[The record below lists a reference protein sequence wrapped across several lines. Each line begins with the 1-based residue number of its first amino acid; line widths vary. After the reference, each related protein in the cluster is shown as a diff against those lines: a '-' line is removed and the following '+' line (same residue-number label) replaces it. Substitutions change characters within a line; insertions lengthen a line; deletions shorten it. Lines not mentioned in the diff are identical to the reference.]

1 VSPTKLEK
9 LHDIRKRKQE
19 SSRRIYSNAL
29 KELMQAE
36 RLLRMLRIR
45 RVEFAKAIEDRAH
58 EDTQRLVDK
67 SHDINNI
74 SAGHDAFKRREGALH
89 DMDKDIDRAN
99 QHKEAC
105 VEKTETARI
114 DYANKTKAEK
124 KIFELVS
131 RETAEGAR
139 RADRLEE
146 LSQDV
151 VVKDAKTGKWITRLS
166 T

>member
-1 VSPTKLEK
+1 LSSTKLKK

-36 RLLRMLRIR
+36 RLLKMLRIR
-45 RVEFAKAIEDRAH
+45 RIEFARAIEERAH
-58 EDTQRLVDK
+58 QDTQALVEK
-67 SHDINNI
+67 SVDINNI
-74 SAGHDAFKRREGALH
+74 TAGHDAFKRREGALH

-99 QHKEAC
+99 QHREFC
-105 VEKTETARI
+105 VDKTEKARI
-114 DYANKTKAEK
+114 DYAEKTKSEK

-131 RETAEGAR
+131 RESAESTR
-139 RADRLEE
+139 RTERLEE
-146 LSQDV
+146 LTQDV
-151 VVKDAKTGKWITRLS
+151 TLKDAKTGRWNIRQS